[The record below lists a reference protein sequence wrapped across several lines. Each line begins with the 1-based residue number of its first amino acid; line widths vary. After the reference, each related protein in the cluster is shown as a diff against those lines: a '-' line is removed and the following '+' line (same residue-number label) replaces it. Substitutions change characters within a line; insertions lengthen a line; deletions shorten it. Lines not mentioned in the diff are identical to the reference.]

1 MDIDS
6 NPDTTADTATDKQ
19 IPDRWDPYDPKI
31 NENPYAAFRYF
42 REHCPLYYNEQYDF
56 YALSRYDDVEQA
68 LSDHDSFIS
77 GYGGLLEFIKAGFP
91 MPRGM
96 FIFEDDP
103 AHAIH
108 RNIVARVFTPKKME
122 ALENQIRSFT
132 ASCLD
137 PFVGEEGFDFVR
149 HLGAVMPMRVIGM
162 LLGIPDTD
170 TETVRQRVDNTMR
183 TEEGEALDAD
193 LSYLGEG
200 IEEYIDWRWKNP
212 SDDLTSQLIQA
223 EIVDESG
230 TIRRLTRDEVLA
242 FATVLVGAGNETTNR
257 MLGWAGKVLADHPD
271 QRRQLVDNPALI
283 ATAVEEILRYEPPT
297 PHLARYV
304 TRDVEY
310 YGQTIPKGS
319 ALILLS
325 GSANRDES
333 RYKDGDS
340 FNINRE
346 KRPHITFGYGIHT
359 CLGAALTRV
368 EGRIALE
375 EVLKRFPEWQVDTA
389 NAALTSSSS
398 TRGWETLPVL
408 FATA

>member
-1 MDIDS
+1 MDIES
-6 NPDTTADTATDKQ
+6 PVTTQ
-19 IPDRWDPYDPKI
+19 ILDRWDPYDPVI
-31 NENPYAAFRYF
+31 NQNPYPIFRHF
-42 REHCPLYYNEQYDF
+42 RENVPLYYNEQYDF
-56 YALSRYDDVEQA
+56 YALSRHDDVEA
-68 LSDHDSFIS
+68 GLSDHETFIS
-77 GYGGLLEFIKAGFP
+77 GYGGLLEFIKAGIP

-108 RNIVARVFTPKKME
+108 RGIVARVFTPKKME
-122 ALENQIRSFT
+122 ALEQKIRAFT

-137 PFVGEEGFDFVR
+137 PFVGESGFDFVA

-162 LLGIPDTD
+162 LLGIPETD
-170 TETVRQRVDNTMR
+170 TESVRQRVDATMR
-183 TEEGEALDAD
+183 TEEGQALDAD

-223 EIVDESG
+223 KIVDESG
-230 TIRRLTRDEVLA
+230 TERGLTRDEVLA

-257 MLGWAGKVLADHPD
+257 LIGWAGKVLGDHPE
-271 QRRQLVDNPALI
+271 QRRQLVENPALI
-283 ATAVEEILRYEPPT
+283 ANAVEEILRYEPPT

-304 TRDVEY
+304 TRDVEF
-310 YGQTIPKGS
+310 YGQTVPKGS

-333 RYKDGDS
+333 RYKNGDS
-340 FNINRE
+340 FDINRE

-375 EVLKRFPEWQVDTA
+375 EVLKRFPDWQVDSA
-389 NAALTSSSS
+389 RAALTSSSS
-398 TRGWETLPVL
+398 TRGWETLPVI
-408 FATA
+408 FGA